1 VPFGSVVAA
10 AGARVIA
17 SLVDQATNLA
27 DKSTSYPL
35 FAKVVFVT
43 TLVLAL
49 TSVFV
54 YALLF
59 PSTQAAGEE
68 SPETNEPAG

>member
-1 VPFGSVVAA
+1 VPFGSDVAA
-10 AGARVIA
+10 AGARAIA

-35 FAKVVFVT
+35 FAKVVFAV

-49 TSVFV
+49 VSVFV

-59 PSTQAAGEE
+59 PSTPADAEQP
-68 SPETNEPAG
+68 PEAKEPTG